1 MSDHVLILHP
11 AMSCALQY
19 GKVYKGLWRGT
30 VVAVKSMMLPF
41 GMTGVDKHE
50 RCVQQHAGAREWGL
64 PSQQLMWAEDTTCT
78 GAHTLV
84 FHKMSAT
91 GNNPARAVQTASLKR
106 LAHEHA
112 PLL

>member
-1 MSDHVLILHP
+1 MSDRVLILHP
-11 AMSCALQY
+11 AMACALQY

-50 RCVQQHAGAREWGL
+50 RCVQQHAGARERGL

-78 GAHTLV
+78 GAHSLL
-84 FHKMSAT
+84 FHKNVCYWQHPSTCCTSSVALT
-91 GNNPARAVQTASLKR
+91 TCA
-106 LAHEHA
+106 
-112 PLL
+112 